1 MVVLP
6 TKKIDPLLFVLIDS
20 YVLDK
25 IIKIIEVL
33 LDE

>member
-6 TKKIDPLLFVLIDS
+6 TKKTDPLLFELIDS
-20 YVLDK
+20 YVLDT